1 MYSRLVSW
9 EVYNFMVYS
18 YAKCE
23 FDERGIITIK
33 GYNDSGKSTMLQALN
48 VLFFNSHPSMHINY
62 IKDDCDYFRIM
73 AHFDD
78 GVSILRDKYING
90 QSLYEMYKDGEV
102 IYSTRNGNTLTR
114 VSKVPDPIE
123 QYLGLISHDGTCLN
137 SRSCIEKQLL
147 VQTTGSENY
156 KFFNVV
162 LKSEEIAV
170 ASQMLN
176 TDKNKL
182 LQDINSTT
190 YQLQTTKTML
200 GNGNLLTDELISEL
214 ERADKLIDEYD
225 VKLDCISSALGIAD
239 EVSAIQIP
247 PDISQIDN
255 ERVSI
260 LSSINGIVNEIA
272 SIPTLPEV
280 NQLDS
285 SRLELLTRIMGVSNE
300 LSSIPV
306 IPNIQ
311 GVSTDRFSSI
321 LDLSLM
327 LDSIET
333 LDESTEDIDNKL
345 VALDQEMKGYADQL
359 RELGRTVIR
368 CPNCGTV
375 YDSDIEHDHE
385 VFA

>member
-62 IKDDCDYFRIM
+62 IKDDCEYFRIM

-90 QSLYEMYKDGEV
+90 QSLYEMYKDGTV

-114 VSKVPDPIE
+114 VSRVPDPIE

-182 LQDINSTT
+182 LQDINSTD

-200 GNGNLLTDELISEL
+200 GNGTLLTDELISEL
-214 ERADKLIDEYD
+214 ERADKLLDEYD
-225 VKLDCISSALGIAD
+225 VKSDCISSALGIAD

-247 PDISQIDN
+247 PDISQIGT
-255 ERVSI
+255 ERISI
-260 LSSINGIVNEIA
+260 LSSIDRIMNEIA
-272 SIPTLPEV
+272 GIPTLPEV

-285 SRLELLTRIMGVSNE
+285 SRLELLTSIIGVSNE

-306 IPNIQ
+306 IPNVQ
-311 GVSTDRFSSI
+311 GVSTDRFDSI
-321 LDLSLM
+321 LNLSLM
-327 LDSIET
+327 LNSIET
-333 LDESTEDIDNKL
+333 LDENTEDIDNKL
-345 VALDQEMKGYADQL
+345 VALDQEIKGYADQL

-375 YDSDIEHDHE
+375 YDSEMEHDHE

>member
-114 VSKVPDPIE
+114 VSKVPEPIE

-182 LQDINSTT
+182 LQDINSTD

-214 ERADKLIDEYD
+214 ERADKLLDEYD
-225 VKLDCISSALGIAD
+225 VKSDCISSALGIAD

-375 YDSDIEHDHE
+375 YDSDMEHDHE

>member
-1 MYSRLVSW
+1 MYSKLVSW

-23 FDERGIITIK
+23 FDDRGIITIK

-62 IKDDCDYFRIM
+62 IKDDCEYFRIM

-90 QSLYEMYKDGEV
+90 QSLYEMYKDGTV

-182 LQDINSTT
+182 LQDINSTD

-200 GNGNLLTDELISEL
+200 GNGTLLTDELISEL
-214 ERADKLIDEYD
+214 ERADKLLDEYD
-225 VKLDCISSALGIAD
+225 VKSDCISSALGIAD

-247 PDISQIDN
+247 PDISQIDT
-255 ERVSI
+255 ERLSI
-260 LSSINGIVNEIA
+260 LSSIDSIMNEIS
-272 SIPTLPEV
+272 SIPILPEV

-285 SRLELLTRIMGVSNE
+285 SRLELLTSIMGVSDE

-306 IPNIQ
+306 IPNVQ

-327 LDSIET
+327 LNSIET
-333 LDESTEDIDNKL
+333 LDENTEDIDNKL
-345 VALDQEMKGYADQL
+345 VALDQEIKGYADQL

-375 YDSDIEHDHE
+375 YDSEMEHDHE

>member
-90 QSLYEMYKDGEV
+90 QSLYEMYKDGTV

-162 LKSEEIAV
+162 LKSEEIAI

-225 VKLDCISSALGIAD
+225 VKLDCISSALGTAD

-321 LDLSLM
+321 LDLILM

-375 YDSDIEHDHE
+375 YDSDMEHDHE

>member
-214 ERADKLIDEYD
+214 ERSDKLIDEYD

-239 EVSAIQIP
+239 EVGAIQIP

-333 LDESTEDIDNKL
+333 LDENTEDIDNKL
-345 VALDQEMKGYADQL
+345 VALDQEMKEYADQL

-375 YDSDIEHDHE
+375 YDSDMEHDHE

>member
-90 QSLYEMYKDGEV
+90 QSLYEMYKDGTV

-200 GNGNLLTDELISEL
+200 GNGNLLTYELISEL
-214 ERADKLIDEYD
+214 ERADKLLDEYD
-225 VKLDCISSALGIAD
+225 VKSDCISSALGIAD

-345 VALDQEMKGYADQL
+345 VALDQEMKGYADHL

-375 YDSDIEHDHE
+375 YDSDMEHDHE

>member
-90 QSLYEMYKDGEV
+90 QSLYEMYKDGTV

-321 LDLSLM
+321 LDLILM

-375 YDSDIEHDHE
+375 YDSDMEHDHE

>member
-90 QSLYEMYKDGEV
+90 QSLYEMYKDGTV

-162 LKSEEIAV
+162 LKSEEIAI

-225 VKLDCISSALGIAD
+225 VKLDCISSALGTAD

-285 SRLELLTRIMGVSNE
+285 SRLELLTGIMGVSNE

-345 VALDQEMKGYADQL
+345 VALDQEMRGYADQL

-375 YDSDIEHDHE
+375 YDSDMEHDHE

>member
-333 LDESTEDIDNKL
+333 LDENTEDIDNKL

-375 YDSDIEHDHE
+375 YDSDMEHDHE

>member
-375 YDSDIEHDHE
+375 YDSDMEHDHE

>member
-90 QSLYEMYKDGEV
+90 QSLYEMYKDGTV

-114 VSKVPDPIE
+114 VSKVPEPIE

-333 LDESTEDIDNKL
+333 LDENTEDIDNKL

-375 YDSDIEHDHE
+375 YDSDMEHDHE
-385 VFA
+385 MLA